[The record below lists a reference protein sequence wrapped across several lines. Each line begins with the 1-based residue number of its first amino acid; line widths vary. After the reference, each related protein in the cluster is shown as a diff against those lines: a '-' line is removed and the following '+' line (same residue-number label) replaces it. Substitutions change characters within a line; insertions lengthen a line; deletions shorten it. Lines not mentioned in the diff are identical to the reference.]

1 MDKLIIT
8 IAPNGS
14 LPTKE
19 MNPNVPITPD
29 EMIADIKRCYD
40 AGASICHI
48 HARDANQKTCHDPE
62 YFKAVV
68 NGVKASTNM
77 ITQISTG
84 GRASFDPISRCSG
97 LQADPEMASLS
108 VGSCN
113 FDDHVYENSPE
124 HMVLFAT
131 KMKEKGIKPEFEC
144 FDLSMVYW
152 GRKLCEMG
160 LNTGVPYF
168 NLILGVHG
176 ALPYDPR
183 HLQAYV
189 DALPPGA
196 VWNSLGIGAAQ
207 LKMAVHAILWGGHV
221 RVGLEDNIYYT
232 KGVLASNVQLVERV
246 VRLARELG
254 REVATP
260 DEARAILGLPAVHA

>member
-1 MDKLIIT
+1 MEKLIIT

-29 EMIADIKRCYD
+29 EMIVDIKRCYD

-48 HARDANQKTCHDPE
+48 HARDKNQKTCHDPE

-68 NGVKASTNM
+68 SGVKACSNM

-84 GRASFDPISRCSG
+84 GRASFDPTSRLQG

-113 FDDHVYENSPE
+113 FADHVYENSPE
-124 HMVLFAT
+124 HIMMYA
-131 KMKEKGIKPEFEC
+131 KAMKEKGIKPEFEM
-144 FDLSMVYW
+144 FDLSMAYW
-152 GRKLCEMG
+152 GKKILEAG
-160 LNTGVPYF
+160 YSFGTPWF
-168 NLILGVHG
+168 NIILGVKG
-176 ALPYDPR
+176 ALEFSPR
-183 HLQAYV
+183 NLLAMV
-189 DALPPGA
+189 DSLPPGA
-196 VWNSLGIGAAQ
+196 KWNSIGIGAAQ
-207 LKMAVHAILWGGHV
+207 LKMATHAIMWGGHV

-232 KGVLASNVQLVERV
+232 KGVHASNVQLVERV
-246 VRLARELG
+246 VRLAKELG
-254 REVATP
+254 REIASP
-260 DEARAILGLPAVHA
+260 DEARQILGLPLLNK

>member
-1 MDKLIIT
+1 MEKLIIT

-40 AGASICHI
+40 AGASVCHI
-48 HARDANQKTCHDPE
+48 HARDKNQKTCHDPE

-68 NGVKASTNM
+68 SGVKACTNM

-84 GRASFDPISRCSG
+84 GRASFDPTSRLQG
-97 LQADPEMASLS
+97 LKANPEMSSLS
-108 VGSCN
+108 TGSCN

-124 HMVLFAT
+124 HVTMYAEA
-131 KMKEKGIKPEFEC
+131 MKAQNIKPEFEC
-144 FDLSMVYW
+144 FDLSHVYW
-152 GRKLCEMG
+152 GRKLADKG
-160 LNTGVPYF
+160 LSGPGKPYF

-176 ALPYDPR
+176 ALPYEPR
-183 HLQAYV
+183 HLQAMV
-189 DALPPGA
+189 DALPEGA
-196 VWNSLGIGAAQ
+196 VWNSLGVGAAQ

-246 VRLARELG
+246 VRLAKELG

-260 DEARAILGLPAVHA
+260 DEARQILGLPPLK